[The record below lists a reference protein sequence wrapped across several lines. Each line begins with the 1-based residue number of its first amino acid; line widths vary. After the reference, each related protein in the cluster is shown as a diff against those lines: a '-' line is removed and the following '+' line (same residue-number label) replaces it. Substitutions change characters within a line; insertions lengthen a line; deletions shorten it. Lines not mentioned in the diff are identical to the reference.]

1 MGTQQLVERILSDA
15 KQEAENIVEAA
26 EQKAAK
32 ILADASARVETL
44 KAEAEK
50 DAAEKRQSILEKNA
64 ASARL
69 DSAKLLLKEKRKVL
83 DTVYDEA
90 HSRLLSLNKE
100 DCLKLFAALLQN
112 YAEEGDEIVFSKSF
126 AYEDEVK
133 LLPVFKERNLK
144 IAQTREELEGG
155 MRLIGEK
162 SDKDL
167 TFPALLATDREE
179 NQAQIA
185 KEIFK

>member
-100 DCLKLFAALLQN
+100 DCL
-112 YAEEGDEIVFSKSF
+112 
-126 AYEDEVK
+126 
-133 LLPVFKERNLK
+133 
-144 IAQTREELEGG
+144 
-155 MRLIGEK
+155 
-162 SDKDL
+162 
-167 TFPALLATDREE
+167 
-179 NQAQIA
+179 
-185 KEIFK
+185 